1 MRLVGSLLVLV
12 AATACGGA
20 SSRFSTAAPVD
31 ARPHAVPLALGEG
44 ADQLVFDVHANRAIT
59 SRDRTADIALV
70 LQDELCDG
78 REYPAQIEVTVEL
91 ADGSTRTERID
102 HVTDCETVLANI
114 ESVELGE
121 CDDEG
126 CRTSVRVGVRALS
139 GTEDLDLSLY
149 ASVRFHDWSHE
160 RGGPHVDARLRRAAP
175 SE

>member
-1 MRLVGSLLVLV
+1 MLVV
-12 AATACGGA
+12 ATACGGS
-20 SSRFSTAAPVD
+20 SSRLSVASPVD
-31 ARPHAVPLALGEG
+31 ARPHAVPLVLDDDAGG
-44 ADQLVFDVHANRAIT
+44 DQLVFDVHANRAIT

-70 LQDELCDG
+70 LQDELCEG

-91 ADGSTRTERID
+91 ADGTTRTERVD
-102 HVTDCETVLANI
+102 HVTDCETVLASL

-121 CDDEG
+121 CDAEG
-126 CRTSVRVGVRALS
+126 CRTSMRVGVRALS

-160 RGGPHVDARLRRAAP
+160 RGGPHVDATLRRATP